1 MPSKYIKNASAKD
14 TVIMECRKQYIFH
27 DCVPVS
33 RGEVSKNYDFNNAGT
48 FKKTI
53 IDFRYEDYEIHYK
66 Y

>member
-1 MPSKYIKNASAKD
+1 
-14 TVIMECRKQYIFH
+14 MECRKQYIFH

-33 RGEVSKNYDFNNAGT
+33 RGEVNKNYDFDSAGV